1 MMIPKATKEESERI
15 RKELMEIPCII
26 PPTGKK
32 GPCVFDPVE
41 IRDEPLS
48 STVIKA
54 RR

>member
-1 MMIPKATKEESERI
+1 
-15 RKELMEIPCII
+15 MEVPGITPA
-26 PPTGKK
+26 TGKK